1 MKKIFSYYFT
11 LLLVLISFSC
21 KNSSTGY
28 YTLANGEKESCVAC
42 HQQNEGFS
50 PYHKPEMIGCSACH
64 LGQISA
70 TDKDLAHKGM
80 ILIPG
85 NLNNAEQTCASANC
99 HADELGRL
107 HKSLMTTNS
116 GLVSIDRWAFGE
128 VSHTDTL
135 FHMEQI
141 GNSAADR
148 HLRNLCFTCHLGYE
162 KKHYAA
168 TSERSR
174 GGGCLA
180 CHLNYQEGHQ
190 PDIHDKF
197 HPTLNLKIG
206 NDKCFGCHSRSNR
219 ISTNYE
225 GWHETLYT
233 QEDVKDSTG
242 FRILEDGRVFAYAG
256 DDVHHQ
262 AGMLCVDCH
271 GSKDVMGDGHTY
283 KHESEA
289 VKIQCS
295 DCHTTNG
302 YKTVGFTHLDA
313 IDVKDYSLQK
323 YTHKTTQFIVTDK
336 DSIPL
341 TNTYFDEEG
350 EAFIISK
357 INQTMHPLRPTCRQD
372 QHHEALSCNMCH
384 TRWAPSCLGCHTE
397 YDKDIQLNNGQYGK
411 WIESLGG
418 FSYAPPVMAVT
429 HEDGKKKIIP
439 ALPGMIMSLDKS
451 EFSGHKKGK
460 DHDFLRLFAPVNA
473 HTTQKEARSCA
484 SCHLNSY
491 AMGFGEG
498 NLTYI
503 VKGDKAYWQ
512 FEAAYENYEQDNLPQ
527 DAWQGFLEDLDP
539 QRKYAARN
547 DFLPL
552 NRANQ
557 KKVLRVG
564 ACIYC
569 HKNDEVFNNRLL
581 EEDFEKMLTKRTK
594 ACVINF

>member
-1 MKKIFSYYFT
+1 M
-11 LLLVLISFSC
+11 SFSC

-28 YTLANGEKESCVAC
+28 YTLANGQQESCVAC

-64 LGQISA
+64 LGQTTE

-85 NLNNAEQTCASANC
+85 NLNNAEKTCASANC
-99 HADELGRL
+99 HVEELERVN
-107 HKSLMTTNS
+107 KSLMATNS
-116 GLVSIDRWAFGE
+116 GIVSIDRWAFGE

-135 FHMEQI
+135 FHIEHI
-141 GNSAADR
+141 GTSAADR

-162 KKHYAA
+162 KKHYAV

-180 CHLNYQEGHQ
+180 CHLNYQKGHQ

-197 HPTLNLKIG
+197 HPRLNLKIG

-225 GWHETLYT
+225 GWYETLYT
-233 QEDVKDSTG
+233 QEEVKDSTG

-271 GSKDVMGDGHTY
+271 GSKEVMGDGHDY

-295 DCHTTNG
+295 DCHTNDKL
-302 YKTVGFTHLDA
+302 KTVGFGQLDA
-313 IDVKDYSLQK
+313 ISILDYSLQK
-323 YTHKTTQFIVTDK
+323 YTHKTDRFIITEK
-336 DSIPL
+336 DSIAL
-341 TNTYFDEEG
+341 MNTYINESD

-357 INQTMHPLRPTCRQD
+357 IDQTLHPLRPSCKQD

-384 TRWAPSCLGCHTE
+384 TAWAPSCLGCHTE
-397 YDKDIQLNNGQYGK
+397 YDKDIQLNNGKYGK
-411 WIESLGG
+411 WVESLGG

-429 HEDGKKKIIP
+429 HEAGKKKIIP

-451 EFSGHKKGK
+451 EFSGPKKGK
-460 DHDFLRLFAPVNA
+460 YHDFLRLFAPVDA
-473 HTTQKEARSCA
+473 HTTQKETRSCA

-503 VKGDKAYWQ
+503 VKGDKAHWQ
-512 FEAAYENYEQDNLPQ
+512 FEAAYENYEQDHLPQ
-527 DAWQGFLEDLDP
+527 DAWQGFLEDIDP
-539 QRKYAARN
+539 QRKYAARK

-552 NRANQ
+552 NLKEQ
-557 KKVLRVG
+557 KKVLQVG

-569 HKNDEVFNNRLL
+569 HKNDEKFNNRLL
-581 EEDFEKMLTKRTK
+581 EEDFNKMLEKRTK